1 MLDLLLEYICGQ
13 DCILF
18 CIFEVLIFYHIEM
31 AYVKVYHS
39 RNLFA
44 SLNLDPKTEGPEICA
59 EQVSGPSGISAMENR
74 CLGIRGAV
82 CVRQK
87 KGGPWFAEAVRKVA
101 VNDRSLW

>member
-1 MLDLLLEYICGQ
+1 MISSDLLLRASKLPLCKANVLDLLLEYICGQ

-59 EQVSGPSGISAMENR
+59 EQVSGPSAFPLWR
-74 CLGIRGAV
+74 TDAWALGV
-82 CVRQK
+82 
-87 KGGPWFAEAVRKVA
+87 PFA
-101 VNDRSLW
+101 